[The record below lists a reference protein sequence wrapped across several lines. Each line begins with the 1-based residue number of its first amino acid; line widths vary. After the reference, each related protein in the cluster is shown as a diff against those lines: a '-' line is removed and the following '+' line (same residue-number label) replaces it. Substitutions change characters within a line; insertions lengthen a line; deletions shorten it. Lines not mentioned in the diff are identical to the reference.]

1 MWNKCNLIISISDS
15 YEEKKY
21 SLITFELNGNAL
33 RSNTEFVGSEIP
45 PNLTSVTVLGVAQK
59 PKSVLM
65 NGVAV
70 KNVQFDKNTKVSRS
84 FF

>member
-70 KNVQFDKNTKVSRS
+70 KNVQFDKNTKVSSS